1 MTSHYNVIYNH
12 GAFRSYPRSSLRMI
26 LRPARLW
33 LATGIVFAGQGL
45 LAQTPPTP
53 VPRPVM
59 PLNAPPPAAGGVVNA
74 KNPDIVDSFK
84 LADGDI
90 DAVLG
95 ALEQYTGRTIV
106 RPGSLPTATYTL
118 IINRPI
124 PKAELV
130 TALETILAL
139 NQVSVSPMG
148 ERFLKVTPLSTA
160 KSEAPEMITGSS
172 LDLPPSGKIVT
183 KIFELN
189 FLRVTEFVPQI
200 LTFMTPGIGSGVVQ
214 LEKSNVVLITDSL
227 ENIQRIERLLEVVD
241 KPRKDS
247 LTPKFYSLHN
257 GAKATDLVTK
267 IHAMLSGPAQ
277 NQLRL
282 TTTYTADD
290 RTGQII
296 LIADPREYPL
306 FDALIRQL
314 DIVAEPNTRNEVIPL
329 KHADAKDVTTLLSA
343 LITGQTSAAQ
353 KSASQSVRPGQIAPQ
368 TVPGQPPA
376 ANTPPGTTAAAAT
389 AADNLPGSSE
399 FSSYITIQ
407 ADERTNSVVVSGTFD
422 DLRLIKDI
430 VDKIDVLLAQVSIQ
444 VVIAEVTLSNT
455 DDSGLSALGLTVAQ
469 YAKGGTAIT
478 QFSGTIAGWNVTS
491 GIVNPLSF
499 VAAINSAGD
508 KHKVKILQQDTIV
521 TTHNKQATFTVSQ
534 QEPVITGTTGVPLAS
549 TTTSNSFATSS
560 TVTYKDIG
568 ITLKVTPLIGDDGS
582 IQLQIDQTVDDD
594 QGSVTIDGNSQ
605 PIIGHREANSFINV
619 QDGEM
624 AVLGGLQSSGRTT
637 DQQKLG
643 FLYEIP
649 IISNLLG
656 YRTTDL
662 ERTELLLFIRPH
674 IMRPDEATGNTKR
687 EINGM
692 SNREQIKQY
701 LKDPSKM
708 PDPHETLKERLN

>member
-1 MTSHYNVIYNH
+1 MTL
-12 GAFRSYPRSSLRMI
+12 RS
-26 LRPARLW
+26 ARLW
-33 LATGIVFAGQGL
+33 LSVGL
-45 LAQTPPTP
+45 LGPGGTAFAQVAPTGGA
-53 VPRPVM
+53 R
-59 PLNAPPPAAGGVVNA
+59 PPAPVVTTVMSKTDENM
-74 KNPDIVDSFK
+74 VDSFK
-84 LADGDI
+84 VSDLDI
-90 DAVLG
+90 DAILN
-95 ALEQYTGRTIV
+95 ALETFTNKTV
-106 RPGSLPTATYTL
+106 LRPGQLPTQTYS
-118 IINRPI
+118 IKINRPI
-124 PKAELV
+124 PKTELV
-130 TALETILAL
+130 TALETLLAL
-139 NQVSVSPMG
+139 NGVAVTPMG
-148 ERFLKVTPLSTA
+148 DRFLKVVALPQA